1 MIAAPGFRWRRG
13 SLISLSR
20 YAVAAL
26 YVCFVLAPLV
36 YMVLIAFHT
45 TATAGTGSI
54 VPASWHWQTFG
65 EMWRRVNLAVYL
77 RNSILVATLTG
88 VLGSLLG
95 LGAGYVVARF
105 RFRFRNLFR
114 ISLLG
119 THLIPGVLLLL
130 PLFVL
135 YIILQQIAHVLIIGS
150 YFGVVLTY
158 MTFALP
164 YSIWIIS
171 IYIAGLPVELE
182 EAAMIDGAS
191 RFGVLRWITLPL
203 SIPGL
208 VVTFVFSFLLA
219 WNDVLFSSVLTSP
232 GTRTLGA
239 GLQYFLSESS
249 AFPQW
254 NELMGTSIV
263 SALPAV
269 ILFMLVQ
276 RYIVTGLT
284 AGSLKG

>member
-1 MIAAPGFRWRRG
+1 MIAAPGLRWRRG

-20 YAVAAL
+20 YAVAVL
-26 YVCFVLAPLV
+26 YVGFVLAPIV

-65 EMWRRVNLAVYL
+65 EMWQRVNLAVYL

-135 YIILQQIAHVLIIGS
+135 YIILQQITHVLIIGS

-203 SIPGL
+203 SVPGL

-232 GTRTLGA
+232 RTRTLGA

-254 NELMGTSIV
+254 NELMGASIV
-263 SALPAV
+263 SAIPAV
-269 ILFMLVQ
+269 VLFMLVQ

-284 AGSLKG
+284 GGSLKG

>member
-1 MIAAPGFRWRRG
+1 MIAVPGIHLRRRTV
-13 SLISLSR
+13 IDLSR

-26 YVCFVLAPLV
+26 YVIFVLAPVV
-36 YMVLIAFHT
+36 YMLLIAFHT

-54 VPASWHWQTFG
+54 VPRSWHWQTFA
-65 EMWRRVNLAVYL
+65 EMWQRVNLAVYM

-88 VLGSLLG
+88 ILGSLLG

-114 ISLLG
+114 LSLIG
-119 THLIPGVLLLL
+119 THLVPSVLLLL
-130 PLFVL
+130 PLFVI
-135 YIILQQIAHVLIIGS
+135 YVIIQQVTNILIIGG

-164 YSIWIIS
+164 YCIWIIS

-232 GTRTLGA
+232 RTRTLGP

-254 NELMGTSIV
+254 NELMGASIV
-263 SALPAV
+263 SAIPAV
-269 ILFMLVQ
+269 VLFLLVQ

-284 AGSLKG
+284 GGSLKG

>member
-1 MIAAPGFRWRRG
+1 MIAVPGLRLRRRTAID
-13 SLISLSR
+13 LAR

-26 YVCFVLAPLV
+26 YLVFVVAPVV

-45 TATAGTGSI
+45 TASAGTGTI
-54 VPASWHWQTFG
+54 IPPAWHWQTFT
-65 EMWRRVNLAVYL
+65 EMWQRVNLATYM
-77 RNSILVATLTG
+77 RNSIVVAAVTG
-88 VLGSLLG
+88 ALASVLS

-105 RFRFRNLFR
+105 RFRFRHLFR
-114 ISLLG
+114 LSLIAS
-119 THLIPGVLLLL
+119 HLIPGVLLLP
-130 PLFVL
+130 PLFVMYVIVQQL
-135 YIILQQIAHVLIIGS
+135 LQVLIIGS
-150 YFGVVLTY
+150 YLGVVLTY

-164 YSIWIIS
+164 CAIWIIS
-171 IYIAGLPVELE
+171 VYITSLPVELE

-219 WNDVLFSSVLTSP
+219 WNDVLFASVLTSP
-232 GTRTLGA
+232 RTRTLGA

-254 NELMGTSIV
+254 NELMGASIV
-263 SALPAV
+263 SAVPAV
-269 ILFMLVQ
+269 ILFLLVQ
-276 RYIVTGLT
+276 RYVVTGLT
-284 AGSLKG
+284 GGSLKG

>member
-1 MIAAPGFRWRRG
+1 MIAVPAIRLRRRAV
-13 SLISLSR
+13 IDLSR

-26 YVCFVLAPLV
+26 YVIFVLAPVV

-45 TATAGTGSI
+45 TATAGAGTI
-54 VPASWHWQTFG
+54 VPRSWHWQTFA
-65 EMWRRVNLAVYL
+65 EMWQRVNLAVYM

-88 VLGSLLG
+88 LLGSLLS

-114 ISLLG
+114 ISLIG
-119 THLIPGVLLLL
+119 SHLIPGVLLLL

-135 YIILQQIAHVLIIGS
+135 YVIIQQVTNILIIGG

-171 IYIAGLPVELE
+171 IYIAALPVELE

-232 GTRTLGA
+232 RTRTLGP

-254 NELMGTSIV
+254 NELMGASIV
-263 SALPAV
+263 SAIPAV
-269 ILFMLVQ
+269 ILFLLVQ

-284 AGSLKG
+284 GGSLKG

>member
-1 MIAAPGFRWRRG
+1 M
-13 SLISLSR
+13 
-20 YAVAAL
+20 
-26 YVCFVLAPLV
+26 
-36 YMVLIAFHT
+36 
-45 TATAGTGSI
+45 
-54 VPASWHWQTFG
+54 WQ
-65 EMWRRVNLAVYL
+65 RVNLAVYM

-88 VLGSLLG
+88 LLGSLLS

-114 ISLLG
+114 ISLIG
-119 THLIPGVLLLL
+119 THLIPSVLLLL

-135 YIILQQIAHVLIIGS
+135 YVIIQQVTNILIIGG

-232 GTRTLGA
+232 RTRTLGP

-254 NELMGTSIV
+254 NELMGASIV
-263 SALPAV
+263 SAIPAV
-269 ILFMLVQ
+269 ILFLLVQ

-284 AGSLKG
+284 GGSLKG

>member
-1 MIAAPGFRWRRG
+1 MIAVAGVRLRRRTAID
-13 SLISLSR
+13 LAR
-20 YAVAAL
+20 YGVASVYL
-26 YVCFVLAPLV
+26 LFVLAPVV

-54 VPASWHWQTFG
+54 VPRSWHWQTFT
-65 EMWRRVNLAVYL
+65 EMWQRVNLTTYL
-77 RNSILVATLTG
+77 RNSILVATITG
-88 VLGSLLG
+88 VFAALLS

-105 RFRFRNLFR
+105 RFRLRQLFR
-114 ISLLG
+114 LSLIAS
-119 THLIPGVLLLL
+119 HLIPGVLLLL
-130 PLFVL
+130 PLFVM
-135 YIILQQIAHVLIIGS
+135 YVIVQQLIQVLIIGS
-150 YFGVVLTY
+150 YLGVVLTY

-164 YSIWIIS
+164 YAIWIIS
-171 IYIAGLPVELE
+171 VYIASLPVELE

-191 RFGVLRWITLPL
+191 RFEVLRWITLPL

-232 GTRTLGA
+232 RTRTLGP

-254 NELMGTSIV
+254 NELMGASIV
-263 SALPAV
+263 SAIPAV
-269 ILFMLVQ
+269 ILFLLVQ

-284 AGSLKG
+284 GGSLKG